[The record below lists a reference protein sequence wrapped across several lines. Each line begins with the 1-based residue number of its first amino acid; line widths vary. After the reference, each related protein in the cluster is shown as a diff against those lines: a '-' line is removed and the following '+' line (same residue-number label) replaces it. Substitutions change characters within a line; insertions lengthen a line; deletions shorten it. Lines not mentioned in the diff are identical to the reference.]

1 MKPSRGDLQREGKQ
15 VHDREFS
22 TDGVPEATD
31 AAEEMF
37 GEERLMNTLNQH
49 PDAGPEAVIRNV
61 HEAVKRFA
69 GDAPQ
74 VDDITLLCFQ
84 YNGKKRKDGA
94 DPGKEI

>member
-22 TDGVPEATD
+22 NDGETGGLTEMPQWGITVR
-31 AAEEMF
+31 AAA
-37 GEERLMNTLNQH
+37 
-49 PDAGPEAVIRNV
+49 D
-61 HEAVKRFA
+61 
-69 GDAPQ
+69 Q
-74 VDDITLLCFQ
+74 VDPVFQ

>member
-1 MKPSRGDLQREGKQ
+1 M
-15 VHDREFS
+15 
-22 TDGVPEATD
+22 PEATD

-37 GEERLMNTLNQH
+37 GEERLMDTLNQH

-74 VDDITLLCFQ
+74 FDDITLLCFQ
-84 YNGKKRKDGA
+84 YNGKKRIDGA
-94 DPGKEI
+94 DPGKEIK